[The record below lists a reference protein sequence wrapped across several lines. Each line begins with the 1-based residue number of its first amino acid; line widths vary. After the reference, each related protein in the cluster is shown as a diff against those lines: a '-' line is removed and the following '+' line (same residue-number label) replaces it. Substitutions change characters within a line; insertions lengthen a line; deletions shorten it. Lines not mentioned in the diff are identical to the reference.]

1 MMFAT
6 ATSSSIFEEDG
17 SNISVRG
24 VFNISFKHH
33 NPLTFFIN
41 QLKKMVV
48 DSREETQ
55 QPKTR
60 SNIVLVGVQYR

>member
-6 ATSSSIFEEDG
+6 ATSSNIFENG
-17 SNISVRG
+17 SNIDVRG
-24 VFNISFKHH
+24 VSNISFKHH

-48 DSREETQ
+48 DFPQRITTTVNTSQLELR
-55 QPKTR
+55 
-60 SNIVLVGVQYR
+60 GVQYT

>member
-1 MMFAT
+1 MFAT
-6 ATSSSIFEEDG
+6 ATSSNIFENG
-17 SNISVRG
+17 SNIVVRG

-48 DSREETQ
+48 VSREETQ
-55 QPKTR
+55 QPKTH
-60 SNIVLVGVQYR
+60 SNIELVGVQYN